1 MSDTNSDKR
10 NPSVYPAGLLCREAA
25 GDSLRPIPLVGDR
38 LRIGRRFENDLIV
51 SHASV
56 SRFHAEI
63 LKEGEDWIVVDCES
77 KFGTS
82 VNGERIVRA
91 VLAPG
96 DEIRI
101 GTSDGPL
108 IIFNPANLAASDD
121 EDDDDATLKPPAA
134 GDDLPPE
141 AFVSDPKRTQP
152 AQDSESPGTPS
163 GDALRLVEQFRAT
176 SLIGDYHEA
185 LALVADAALELT
197 HYDRAA
203 LMLVDRAD
211 SDNGSLRLEVARTRS
226 GRNVSADS
234 GREVACVREAVAS
247 SKLVQIHPGAE
258 MSAEEREIAR
268 AAAAAGIERIVCVP
282 LRSLAGQDLV
292 GTREAKPSTVGA
304 LYLEAGP
311 GATPVDGIRTV
322 LESLAGEAALVVER
336 LAARQSHAARVR
348 SQLAVR
354 VARKSAQATDTSL
367 SLAIRGRAACE
378 LLTDLL
384 TIGDLEGAR
393 AALEP
398 FEDPEV
404 RSSLPD
410 GTRAEILKAIGI
422 VMMWQGTW
430 HRAAGL
436 LNAALDG
443 AVEGQNVVLEMSIR
457 ACLARCYA
465 EIGEFSMA
473 RDHAMTAVSV
483 LRRVDETSIDYARA
497 LLALGVL
504 EQLEGDA
511 MSAIHAFRLALRVAE
526 RTDDLLA
533 CASAHYRLGLLQA
546 GRGDTAAA
554 IASFQ
559 QALEVAHPS
568 GNTMLALVGKVAL
581 ATALVRSGAWR
592 RAEAVIAS
600 ALATAVDPRHAR
612 IRVRLLLL
620 AAMIAVWRDGTEVA
634 DNAIASVRA
643 QASEAGDEEV
653 LAEVDLLE
661 AELCLDRRDPA
672 GARRL
677 LAVASDGARERGD
690 GAHRVRSHILLS
702 EVERQAGN
710 RDAADR
716 HVGLAQRAI
725 VGQRDLSLA
734 GLVQRAAGRQN
745 AERGQFTEAQHHF
758 AQGLSIFRTLDDRR
772 QVGGVH
778 LDLGNLMLAANDPA
792 CARTHLLLA
801 RSIFADLGVSASLA
815 AVEAGLSR
823 AVASVGAEAP
833 ATYSSS
839 VLAARSEPR
848 FVRRLLEATQSR
860 DLVLRE
866 LTSIAIDVARATH
879 ASVVSCRPDGYVV
892 VTAVSGDQ
900 EHLDL
905 PTLGLL
911 KAASGE
917 IVRTRDV
924 TIYPIEPIDAST
936 PATSSTV
943 LAVNVELRENSRHD
957 AAMQTVVQMARQGLE
972 LVTLRASLKRADL
985 PSLPGLNAADHRENG
1000 GVTEPGLLYASGVMR
1015 QLGERIN
1022 RIRTSSATVLIT
1034 GESGV
1039 GKELVARAIH
1049 NAGPNA
1055 LKPFVP
1061 FNCSAAPREL
1071 IESQIFGYRR
1081 GAFTGATADSPG
1093 VARAARGGTLF
1104 LDEVGDLPLEI
1115 QPKLLRFLEYGE
1127 IQPLGETAPLHVDVR
1142 LIAATNMDLERAVSE
1157 RRFREDLF
1165 HRLNIIRLH
1174 VPPLRDRSED
1184 IPLLVAH
1191 FLEEL
1196 ARRAGMRQPPPLAEA
1211 ALSALVRF
1219 PWPGNVRQLRNE
1231 IERLVTFCEEGA
1243 TITRDLLSEELR
1255 TDDESFAR
1263 AGGGGLSRPYDP
1275 VSIPLADRLR
1285 LFEVEQINRALA
1297 DSSMNLTRA
1306 SAQLGMAR
1314 QNLQRRIKKLGLRV
1328 PDSSLTE

>member
-1 MSDTNSDKR
+1 MPT
-10 NPSVYPAGLLCREAA
+10 AGLLCREAV
-25 GDSLRPIPLVGDR
+25 GDSFRPIPIVGDR

-56 SRFHAEI
+56 SRFHAEV
-63 LKEGEDWIVVDCES
+63 LRDGDRWVVIDCDS

-91 VLAPG
+91 TLSPG

-108 IIFNPANLAASDD
+108 LIFSPAEATEVADD
-121 EDDDDATLKPPAA
+121 EATLQPVGGAE
-134 GDDLPPE
+134 LPPE
-141 AFVSDPKRTQP
+141 AAVSDPAPLPPMQP
-152 AQDSESPGTPS
+152 VESTSTPS

-211 SDNGSLRLEVARTRS
+211 PASGSLRLEVARTRT
-226 GRNVSADS
+226 GRDVTADS
-234 GREVACVREAVAS
+234 GREAACVRASVAS
-247 SKLVQIHPGAE
+247 GRVVLIHPGAE
-258 MSAEEREIAR
+258 LADDEREIAR
-268 AAAAAGIERIVCVP
+268 AATSAGIERIVCVP
-282 LRSLAGQDLV
+282 LRSHSGPEFS
-292 GTREAKPSTVGA
+292 GTGEAHPMTVGA

-311 GATPVDGIRTV
+311 GATPVDGIRIV
-322 LESLAGEAALVVER
+322 LESLAGEAGLVVER
-336 LAARQSHAARVR
+336 LFTRQFQAARVR

-354 VARKSAQATDTSL
+354 VAQRTAQATDVSL
-367 SLAIRGRAACE
+367 PLATRGRAACE

-384 TIGDLEGAR
+384 TVGDLEGALE
-393 AALEP
+393 ALEP

-404 RSSLPD
+404 RAQLPD
-410 GTRAEILKAIGI
+410 QIRVEILKSIGI

-465 EIGEFSMA
+465 EIGEFGMA

-483 LRRVDETSIDYARA
+483 LRRADENSIDYARA

-504 EQLEGDA
+504 EQFEGDP
-511 MSAIHAFRLALRVAE
+511 MSAVHAFRLALRVAE

-533 CASAHYRLGLLQA
+533 CASAHYRLGLIQA
-546 GRGDTAAA
+546 GRGDTSAAVS
-554 IASFQ
+554 SFQ

-568 GNTMLALVGKVAL
+568 GNIMLALVGQAAL
-581 ATALVRSGAWR
+581 ASALVRSGAWR
-592 RAEAVIAS
+592 RAESVIAA
-600 ALATAVDPRHAR
+600 ALATAVGPRFD
-612 IRVRLLLL
+612 RVRVKLLLL
-620 AAMIAVWRDGTEVA
+620 AAMIAVWRDGGDAAERAV
-634 DNAIASVRA
+634 ASVRTHA
-643 QASEAGDEEV
+643 QALGDIEVVAEA
-653 LAEVDLLE
+653 DLLE
-661 AELCLDRRDPA
+661 AELCLDRRDPL

-677 LAVASDGARERGD
+677 LAVAGDRARERGHD
-690 GAHRVRSHILLS
+690 AHRARAHLLLA
-702 EVERQAGN
+702 EVERQGSN
-710 RDAADR
+710 TDAADR
-716 HVGLAQRAI
+716 QVALAQRAI
-725 VGQRDLSLA
+725 AGLRDLALA
-734 GLVQRAAGRQN
+734 GLVQRAAGRLN
-745 AERGQFTEAQHHF
+745 AERGQFTEAQHHL
-758 AQGLSIFRTLDDRR
+758 AQALSIFRTLDDRR
-772 QVGGVH
+772 QVGAVH
-778 LDLGNLMLAANDPA
+778 FDLGRLMLAANDPA
-792 CARTHLLLA
+792 CARTHLQLA
-801 RSIFADLGVSASLA
+801 RATFADLGVSGSLA
-815 AVEAGLSR
+815 AVEASLAR

-833 ATYSSS
+833 ASYSST
-839 VLAARSEPR
+839 VLSARAEPR

-866 LTSIAIDVARATH
+866 LTAIAIDVARATH

-900 EHLDL
+900 EHLNL

-911 KAASGE
+911 RAARGE
-917 IVRTRDV
+917 VVRTPEI
-924 TIYPIEPIDAST
+924 TIYPIEPNEPNSPGDA
-936 PATSSTV
+936 STV

-957 AAMQTVVQMARQGLE
+957 AAMLTVVQMARQGLE
-972 LVTLRASLKRADL
+972 LVTLRSSLKRADL
-985 PSLPGLNAADHRENG
+985 PSLPEYRVPPSGQAASSS
-1000 GVTEPGLLYASGVMR
+1000 EPGLIYASAVMR
-1015 QLGERIN
+1015 LLGDRIQ
-1022 RIRTSSATVLIT
+1022 RIRTSSSTVLIT

-1049 NAGPNA
+1049 AAGPNA
-1055 LKPFVP
+1055 SKPFVP

-1104 LDEVGDLPLEI
+1104 LDEVGDIPLEM
-1115 QPKLLRFLEYGE
+1115 QPKLLRFLEHGE
-1127 IQPLGETAPLHVDVR
+1127 IQPLGEAAPLHVDVR
-1142 LIAATNMDLERAVSE
+1142 LVAATNSDLEQAVSE

-1191 FLEEL
+1191 FLQEL
-1196 ARRAGMRQPPPLAEA
+1196 ANRAGLLRPPPISEE
-1211 ALSALVRF
+1211 ALSELIRYS
-1219 PWPGNVRQLRNE
+1219 WPGNVRQLRNE
-1231 IERLVTFCEEGA
+1231 LERLVTFCEEGA
-1243 TITRDLLSEELR
+1243 TITRDLLSADLLALNR
-1255 TDDESFAR
+1255 TGAGHGESHGPIR
-1263 AGGGGLSRPYDP
+1263 SYDP
-1275 VSIPLADRLR
+1275 LSIPLVDRLR
-1285 LFEVEQINRALA
+1285 LFEVEEINRAL
-1297 DSSMNLTRA
+1297 SESEMNLTRA
-1306 SAQLGMAR
+1306 AASLGMAR
-1314 QNLQRRIKKLGLRV
+1314 QNLQRRIRKLGLRL
-1328 PDSSLTE
+1328 PDTSSE